1 MISMQACEQAIDLVM
16 FADNVLLAVLVSAA
30 FVLGLIFSKKKS

>member
-1 MISMQACEQAIDLVM
+1 MISMQECEQAIDLVM

-30 FVLGLIFSKKKS
+30 FVLGLMFPKKKS

>member
-1 MISMQACEQAIDLVM
+1 MISMHACEQAIDMVM

-30 FVLGLIFSKKKS
+30 FVLGLMLPKKKS